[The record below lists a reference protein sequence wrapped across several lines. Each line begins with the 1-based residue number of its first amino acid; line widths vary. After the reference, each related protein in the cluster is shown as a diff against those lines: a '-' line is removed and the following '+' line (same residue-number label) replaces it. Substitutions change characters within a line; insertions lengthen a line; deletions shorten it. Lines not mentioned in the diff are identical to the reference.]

1 MITHQ
6 NLKIWKML
14 ETDLSHLKCMIS
26 RPVTITWVL
35 SRPTWAIFKVIGMHM
50 LTLVPGSYLGQFLL
64 GVWCWPLRA
73 PTPFYSSPAKFSP
86 IFIGLNWSRDAIV
99 YIRGGPLSAHSARP
113 PKIPGWIVVV
123 RENISVN
130 KRVSKKINNWNCIE
144 IVLKGF
150 VCFPFQ
156 ILYLAFT
163 AFVSKFLK

>member
-50 LTLVPGSYLGQFLL
+50 LTLVPGSYLSQFLL
-64 GVWCWPLRA
+64 GMCCWSLRA

-99 YIRGGPLSAHSARP
+99 FILGGPLSAHSARP
-113 PKIPGWIVVV
+113 PK
-123 RENISVN
+123 R
-130 KRVSKKINNWNCIE
+130 KFD
-144 IVLKGF
+144 VLKTNICKYASF
-150 VCFPFQ
+150 KNIKFPRGNYQ
-156 ILYLAFT
+156 T
-163 AFVSKFLK
+163 DSSET